1 MDLYMMKLTKKGGAA
16 MNIQQMQYFAEVSRQ
31 ENVTKAAAILH
42 MSQSTLSLAMKNIE
56 EDTGLNL
63 FRHVGRNIQLT
74 EDGQALFREVKK
86 MLKQVRRFD
95 ASVKEIAKRHN
106 RLQLAIPSQIST
118 VILPLLLGEFRQQYP
133 EIQLE
138 ITEPTGGAALDMVER
153 EEVDLAFVHDA
164 EGRAKLSLHKLFAWP
179 ICLCVPHNHSL
190 IGKNIL
196 TLAEVSQYPLVLLSR
211 NFILTKRV
219 LAEFEK
225 HKLQPQVLH
234 YSPNLSSVWNIVQQ
248 GVALSI
254 LTGDGIL
261 PDSGL
266 TAIPIEGFQQKGFI
280 VTKKGR
286 QIYADER
293 CLIDFVRQKFAANVE
308 YAKQVTCLER
318 ANTLARG

>member
-1 MDLYMMKLTKKGGAA
+1 
-16 MNIQQMQYFAEVSRQ
+16 MNIQQMQYFDAVCRQ
-31 ENVTKAAAILH
+31 ENITKAAAILH

-56 EDTGLNL
+56 ADTGLNL
-63 FRHVGRNIQLT
+63 FRHAGRNIQLT
-74 EDGQALFREVKK
+74 EDGQALRREVDK
-86 MLKQVRRFD
+86 MLKQVKRFD
-95 ASVKEIAKRHN
+95 ASVKDIAKRHN

-133 EIQLE
+133 DIQLE

-164 EGRAKLSLHKLFAWP
+164 EGRAKLALHKLFAWP
-179 ICLCVPHNHSL
+179 ICLCVPHNHQLAGRQSVA
-190 IGKNIL
+190 
-196 TLAEVSQYPLVLLSR
+196 LAEAATYPLVLLSR

-219 LAEFEK
+219 LAEFDK
-225 HKLQPQVLH
+225 QKLRPQVLH

-254 LTGDGIL
+254 LTEDGIL
-261 PDSGL
+261 PASGL
-266 TAIPIEGFQQKGFI
+266 TAIPIEGWQQKGFI

-293 CLIDFVRQKFAANVE
+293 CLIDFVRQKFAASAE
-308 YAKQVTCLER
+308 
-318 ANTLARG
+318 